1 MWSKRT
7 PPTTPATPDTKV
19 TPSSRPRVDMNVDAN
34 GKIGKTVVIKGE
46 LTGDENLAIEG
57 RVEGRVELRN
67 HQLTIGSSGK
77 VHAEI
82 LAKTVTIIGQV
93 EGNVEATD
101 LMEIKESGSLL
112 GDIRAPRVVIA
123 DGANFK
129 GSVDMVQQGSGASKG
144 IPEKSPKGPLP
155 LREDKAPEGRPT
167 VILKAGKESN
177 K

>member
-1 MWSKRT
+1 MWSKST
-7 PPTTPATPDTKV
+7 PPDTPARPDTKV
-19 TPSSRPRVDMNVDAN
+19 TPNSLLRVDENV
-34 GKIGKTVVIKGE
+34 KIGKTIVIKGE
-46 LTGDENLAIEG
+46 LTGDENLTIEG

-82 LAKTVTIIGQV
+82 LAKTVTVIGQV

-101 LMEIKESGSLL
+101 LMEIRESGSLL
-112 GDIRAPRVVIA
+112 GDIRAPRVIIA

-129 GSVDMVQQGSGASKG
+129 GSVDMVQQGPGAPKG
-144 IPEKSPKGPLP
+144 IPEKSLKGPLP
-155 LREDKAPEGRPT
+155 VRGDKAPEGRPT
-167 VILKAGKESN
+167 VILKAGKEPN

>member
-1 MWSKRT
+1 MWSKS
-7 PPTTPATPDTKV
+7 TTPATPDTKV
-19 TPSSRPRVDMNVDAN
+19 TPSSRPRVDAN
-34 GKIGKTVVIKGE
+34 ARIGKTILIKGE
-46 LTGDENLAIEG
+46 LSGDENLTIEG

-77 VHAEI
+77 IHAEI
-82 LAKTVTIIGQV
+82 LAKTVTVIGQI

-101 LMEIKESGSLL
+101 LMEIRESGSLL
-112 GDIRAPRVVIA
+112 GDIRAPRVIIA

-144 IPEKSPKGPLP
+144 IPEKSSKGPLP
-155 LREDKAPEGRPT
+155 VREDKAPEGRPT
-167 VILKAGKESN
+167 VILKAGSKESN